1 MDSRHLSELLWY
13 CGIALDGI
21 LAARLLA
28 LGFVGRYPVL
38 FTYACVSVVGDCL
51 LAWLRSGGSQLRGFY
66 GPVYFGTQIVTWS
79 LYFLL
84 IIELY
89 SLMLAEFPGIRRL
102 GRLILFSALAAV
114 SAAFCILMLVDRPDR
129 PERYPLISFL
139 TVQQRSVF
147 LSLSAVT
154 VILLVFVIYFQI
166 SITRNVRILYAGF
179 GGYFLANSLMFTL
192 RRYFGESLAPVRNL
206 IGSFAYLVALM
217 GVALFFS
224 KAGEMESQPI
234 RIYVRRNDWELENA
248 LTLQLQN
255 FNQVLVKAL
264 KQ

>member
-1 MDSRHLSELLWY
+1 MERHLSDWFWY
-13 CGIALDGI
+13 TGIALNGI
-21 LAARLLA
+21 LAGRLLV
-28 LGFVGRYPVL
+28 LGLVRRYTTLFAYLSFCAVSDCVL
-38 FTYACVSVVGDCL
+38 V
-51 LAWLRSGGSQLRGFY
+51 WLWHGSRSLRGFY

-89 SLMLAEFPGIRRL
+89 SLALAEFTGIRRL

-114 SAAFCILMLVDRPDR
+114 SAAFSILMLVERPGR
-129 PERYPLISFL
+129 PERYPLIAFVNL
-139 TVQQRSVF
+139 QQRSVF
-147 LSLSAVT
+147 LSLSTVT
-154 VILLVFVIYFQI
+154 VVLLVFVIYFQI
-166 SITRNVRILYAGF
+166 SITRNVRIVYAGF

-192 RRYFGESLAPVRNL
+192 RRYFGESLAPARNL

-217 GVALFFS
+217 GIAVFFS
-224 KAGEMESQPI
+224 KAGETESKPI
-234 RIYVRRNDWELENA
+234 RIYAGRNGRELENA
-248 LTLQLQN
+248 LALQLQN